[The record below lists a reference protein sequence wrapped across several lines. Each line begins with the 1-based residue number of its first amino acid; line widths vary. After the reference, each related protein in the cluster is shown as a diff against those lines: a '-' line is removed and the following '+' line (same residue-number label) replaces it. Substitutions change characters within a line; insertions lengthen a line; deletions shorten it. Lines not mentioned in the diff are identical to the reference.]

1 MANSVTQFGLLDPLA
16 NSRPQLDQLPPGLRK
31 AAEQMWWRSKA
42 AKGPLSKRGKVV
54 IIGPSPRE
62 LPLFLLPSPA
72 EEKQR
77 AIQETKGAFARFWK
91 RTFQK

>member
-1 MANSVTQFGLLDPLA
+1 MANPVTRFGLLDPLA
-16 NSRPQLDQLPPGLRK
+16 KSRAQLDQLPPRLRK
-31 AAEQMWWRSKA
+31 AAEQMMWRAKA

-54 IIGPSPRE
+54 IIGPSPRG
-62 LPLFLLPSPA
+62 LPLFLLPPPP

-91 RTFQK
+91 SIFQ